1 MQLLAQLR
9 FHFLLL
15 GLFLFMPKLW
25 AQHSGYT
32 EYEFKAGI
40 ILKFAQYIRWPEEAF
55 NSPDERIEVG
65 ILGPTDPFGNKI
77 DKILLGRPVQRR
89 YWKVKRDARIKE
101 LWGAHIIFIP
111 ASEEQ
116 RLKDVLGYYKRYK
129 VLTIGDGIP
138 GFCEQGG
145 IINFTENFRFEVNID
160 AARRA
165 GITIDARLLRLA
177 SRIIRNPGG

>member
-1 MQLLAQLR
+1 MQLPAQLR
-9 FHFLLL
+9 FHFSFL
-15 GLFLFMPKLW
+15 GLFLLIPTLW

-55 NSPDERIEVG
+55 NSPEARIEVG

-101 LWGAHIIFIP
+101 LWGSHIVFIP
-111 ASEEQ
+111 KSEAD
-116 RLKDVLGYYKRYK
+116 RLEDVLAYYKRHK

-138 GFCEQGG
+138 NFCEQGG
-145 IINFTENFRFEVNID
+145 IINFTKNFRFEVNID

-177 SRIIRNPGG
+177 SRIIRNSSG